1 MTDMID
7 LTAEEEREG
16 DQHTPAHST
25 ASPPDELAPAD
36 GWQNKV
42 HSLRLEHQ
50 ANFRE
55 MEQIDR
61 KIRVLQDEKRLLKQ
75 KASLL
80 EQRMEDIQRKNE
92 ESYQI
97 VNASSSPSSP
107 FSPSSASSSSSLPP
121 QPPPATSSEWSKP
134 FEWSATVRDKL
145 LNVFQFPKFRAGQQE
160 AINATLAGRDIFVI
174 MPTGSGKS
182 LLFQASIFFTRHV
195 SRSSSSRHFY
205 SFRR

>member
-61 KIRVLQDEKRLLKQ
+61 KIRVRFDFL
-75 KASLL
+75 
-80 EQRMEDIQRKNE
+80 E
-92 ESYQI
+92 ESKKNLE
-97 VNASSSPSSP
+97 NA
-107 FSPSSASSSSSLPP
+107 AK
-121 QPPPATSSEWSKP
+121 PAVKTQRSGWNI
-134 FEWSATVRDKL
+134 R
-145 LNVFQFPKFRAGQQE
+145 
-160 AINATLAGRDIFVI
+160 I
-174 MPTGSGKS
+174 MC
-182 LLFQASIFFTRHV
+182 A
-195 SRSSSSRHFY
+195 
-205 SFRR
+205 